1 MEPTYPLIKLIK
13 YYNRNFSGQNK
24 TFPVGIPHPF

>member
-13 YYNRNFSGQNK
+13 YYSRNFSGQNK